1 MQNLWYNLQFP
12 TINSAIFKLFC
23 SFLFINLFYAC
34 SGDAMKSQTK
44 PDSSGKIDEVIV
56 IMAESDWKGDIGNT
70 FRETI
75 GGIYPGLPQGEDRF
89 DLRHIP
95 FNAFK
100 GLFRRS
106 STVVYVSPTNCDS
119 PLCQHVK
126 EAFTHYEKQGND
138 YIISFKNVYA
148 EPQKIVYVSAPNK
161 QTLESIIIE
170 GQNRIINTISEIED
184 QKAFNNA
191 YASRKNESYTSLV
204 EKTLS
209 INCPIPNSYRL
220 VVEEKDCL
228 WFRQD
233 IEGAVSN
240 LVFHVKQLD
249 SLSFNQKNIGI
260 KMRDNYGE
268 LYVKSDTEGSFMI
281 SDTLIAP
288 DYAQINI
295 NGNTVNELRGLWYL
309 TKDFM
314 GGPYINYTWH
324 DKANN
329 RIIMMDGWIYA
340 PQWKKRPQI
349 RRVEQIFRNAE
360 FL

>member
-12 TINSAIFKLFC
+12 TIKGLIFYPFC
-23 SFLFINLFYAC
+23 WLLLISLFYGC
-34 SGDAMKSQTK
+34 DADSLQSNTK
-44 PDSSGKIDEVIV
+44 PDSAGKIDEIIV
-56 IMAESDWKGDIGNT
+56 IMADSDWKGEVGNV

-89 DLRHIP
+89 DLRHIS

-106 STVVYVSPTNCDS
+106 STVVYVSPSNCDS

-148 EPQKIVYVSAPNK
+148 EPQKVVYVSAPDS
-161 QTLESIIIE
+161 QGLISTIIE
-170 GQNRIINTISEIED
+170 GQNRIIKSVGEIED
-184 QKAFNNA
+184 KKAYNNA
-191 YASRKNESYTSLV
+191 YASRTNKGYTDLV
-204 EKTLS
+204 KKTAN

-220 VVEEKDCL
+220 VVEEKDCV

-233 IEGAVSN
+233 LEGAVSN

-249 SLSFNQKNIGI
+249 SLDFDEKTIGI
-260 KMRDNYGE
+260 EMRDNYGK
-268 LYVKSDTEGSFMI
+268 LYVQSDTEGSYMM
-281 SDTLIAP
+281 SDTLIPP
-288 DYAQINI
+288 DFEQLSINDKM
-295 NGNTVNELRGLWYL
+295 VNELRGLWYL
-309 TKDFM
+309 TEDFM
-314 GGPYINYTWH
+314 GGPYINYTWL

-329 RIIMMDGWIYA
+329 QVIMMDGWIYA

-349 RRVEQIFRNAE
+349 RRVEQIFKNAE
-360 FL
+360 I